1 MVRILGIAAGALF
14 TLILLYSF
22 VRGAANYIAEPPV
35 ETVEHKFHKHPKKV
49 DFAHNGG
56 FGKFDRGQLQRGLK
70 VYQEVCAACHSMN
83 LVAFRNFEDLGYSPG
98 QVKTLAKN
106 WLTETP
112 SIDPDTGEATSRPS
126 LPSDRVPSP
135 YLNDVQARAANN
147 NALPPDLSLITK
159 ARHDGTNYLYSLLV
173 GYTDPPKDLPKE
185 NRPGAG
191 LYYNAYFP
199 NLNIAMPPPLSGEGQ
214 VTYDDGTKATVDQMA
229 KDVSAFLAWTAEP
242 KMEARKSAGWAVLG
256 FLIIFTI
263 LAYLSYQNIWAD
275 IKAQKKKD

>member
-1 MVRILGIAAGALF
+1 MVRLLAMLTGLFFTGVLIYSFIAGA
-14 TLILLYSF
+14 
-22 VRGAANYIAEPPV
+22 AAYIKEPPV
-35 ETVEHKFHKHPKKV
+35 ETVEHQFHKHPIKV
-49 DFAHNGG
+49 DFAQDGVL
-56 FGKFDRGQLQRGLK
+56 GKFDRAQLQRGLK

-98 QVKTLAKN
+98 QVKTLAKT
-106 WLTETP
+106 WITETP
-112 SIDPDTGEATSRPS
+112 SINPDTGEVTSRPS
-126 LPSDRVPSP
+126 LPSDRIPSP

-173 GYTDPPKDLPKE
+173 GYSDPPADLPE
-185 NRPGAG
+185 ANRPGTG

-242 KMEARKSAGWAVLG
+242 KLEARKSSGLAVIG
-256 FLIIFTI
+256 FLLIFTL

-275 IKAQKKKD
+275 IKEQKKKD